1 MFSAPSKLRFPLT
14 SKDPDIL
21 VLSCRL
27 IVPVA
32 LAKFKS
38 PVSDCIKLLA
48 IIRLPVSI
56 NAPSI
61 TVVSAPVLTR
71 NALN

>member
-1 MFSAPSKLRFPLT
+1 MLSEPPKLKSLLMSNVPI
-14 SKDPDIL
+14 IL

-38 PVSDCIKLLA
+38 PVSDCIRLVA
-48 IIRLPVSI
+48 I
-56 NAPSI
+56 
-61 TVVSAPVLTR
+61 T
-71 NALN
+71 

>member
-1 MFSAPSKLRFPLT
+1 MLSEPPKLKSLLMSNVPI
-14 SKDPDIL
+14 IL

-38 PVSDCIKLLA
+38 PVSDCIRLVA
-48 IIRLPVSI
+48 ITKLPVSI

-61 TVVSAPVLTR
+61 AVVFAPVFTR
-71 NALN
+71 RALN